1 MSNFIGYFGSR
12 GTKSEGGYQVIH
24 PVRVDIC
31 DICRTIFSAKKA
43 YTKVNKVSLF
53 SVFNFFNNWSE
64 SSKNKLDLYNPVSLK
79 FWAARNYQFR
89 REINKISYESK
100 MIKIY
105 ELNLIFMH
113 LNRNRNLNTVLIY
126 GALREF
132 IWHDSPSSP
141 GPITVSKKKI
151 NQSKGLFV
159 SFAGALTSCFC
170 FSFSP
175 NMLEM

>member
-1 MSNFIGYFGSR
+1 MSYFIGYFGSR

-24 PVRVDIC
+24 PVCVDIW
-31 DICRTIFSAKKA
+31 DIYPTIFSAKKVNN
-43 YTKVNKVSLF
+43 KVNKVSLF
-53 SVFNFFNNWSE
+53 SVFIFFNNWNE
-64 SSKNKLDLYNPVSLK
+64 SNKNKLDLYNPVSLK
-79 FWAARNYQFR
+79 FWAVRNYQFR
-89 REINKISYESK
+89 KEINKISYESK

-105 ELNLIFMH
+105 ELSLIFMH

-132 IWHDSPSSP
+132 IWHDSPSSL
-141 GPITVSKKKI
+141 GPITVQKKI

>member
-1 MSNFIGYFGSR
+1 MRNFIGYFGSR
-12 GTKSEGGYQVIH
+12 GTKSKGGYQVIH

-31 DICRTIFSAKKA
+31 DICPTIFSAKKA
-43 YTKVNKVSLF
+43 NNKVNKVSLF
-53 SVFNFFNNWSE
+53 SVFIFFNNWNE

-79 FWAARNYQFR
+79 FWAVRNYQFR
-89 REINKISYESK
+89 REINKISYEST

-105 ELNLIFMH
+105 ELSVIFMH

-141 GPITVSKKKI
+141 GPITVKKKST
-151 NQSKGLFV
+151 NQRACLCHSRARSPLVFV
-159 SFAGALTSCFC
+159 FLSLPTC
-170 FSFSP
+170 
-175 NMLEM
+175 

>member
-31 DICRTIFSAKKA
+31 DICPTIFSAKKA

-79 FWAARNYQFR
+79 FWAVRNY
-89 REINKISYESK
+89 
-100 MIKIY
+100 
-105 ELNLIFMH
+105 
-113 LNRNRNLNTVLIY
+113 
-126 GALREF
+126 
-132 IWHDSPSSP
+132 
-141 GPITVSKKKI
+141 
-151 NQSKGLFV
+151 
-159 SFAGALTSCFC
+159 
-170 FSFSP
+170 
-175 NMLEM
+175 